1 MGDRRTLWLLIF
13 LLLGQLILLAGQ
25 VPDREGGGAGA
36 SRLESGLL
44 RVVAPF
50 ARGVT
55 WSVRSIQGTSDDF
68 ALLGTLKR
76 ENADLR
82 LAVEGL
88 ERRLLEQL
96 DLEGEVARLREA
108 VDYAGRMEAPVV
120 VADILYIDHASWL
133 QTLIVYVDDKVV
145 TVNQAVVARGGLVGR
160 IVVVAGAYAKVQ
172 LLSDRAAS
180 VGGMIERTRRQGLV
194 RGQGAGRLTLDFVP
208 LQDDV
213 RAGDRVVTSGI
224 DGVYPRGIEVGTV
237 VAVDTGG
244 ELFYRLDLV
253 PAVEFGRLEKV
264 YILARPPVPEK
275 LKEATL
281 DEIR

>member
-1 MGDRRTLWLLIF
+1 LLTF

-25 VPDREGGGAGA
+25 VPDREGGGAEA
-36 SRLESGLL
+36 SRLEGGLL
-44 RVVAPF
+44 RVMAPF

-55 WSVRSIQGTSDDF
+55 WSLHLIQGASDDF
-68 ALLGTLKR
+68 VLLGTLKR
-76 ENADLR
+76 ENAQLR
-82 LAVEGL
+82 LEVEAL
-88 ERRLLEQL
+88 ERQRLEQL
-96 DLEGEVARLREA
+96 DLAGEVARLREA
-108 VDYAGRMEAPVV
+108 VDYAGTMPTPVI

-133 QTLIVYVDDKVV
+133 QTLIAHVGDGAVE
-145 TVNQAVVARGGLVGR
+145 VNQAVVGRGGLVGR

-180 VGGMIERTRRQGLV
+180 VGGMVERTRRQGLV

-208 LQDDV
+208 LQEDV
-213 RAGDRVVTSGI
+213 RVGDRIVTSGI

-237 VAVDTGG
+237 IDVDDGG
-244 ELFYRLDLV
+244 ELFYRLDLM

-281 DEIR
+281 DEVR